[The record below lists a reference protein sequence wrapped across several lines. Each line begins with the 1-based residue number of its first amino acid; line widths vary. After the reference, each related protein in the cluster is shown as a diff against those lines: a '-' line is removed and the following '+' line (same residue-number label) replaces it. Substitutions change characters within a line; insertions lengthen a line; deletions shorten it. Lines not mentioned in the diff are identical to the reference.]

1 MCSLIAHIID
11 FFQVSLI
18 FILTVYVSLQHVYTP
33 IPGYGTIVI
42 SNHRQTDKQTDRQ
55 TVRQTDRRS
64 DRQTNRQQRIRDRE
78 CVT

>member
-18 FILTVYVSLQHVYTP
+18 YILTVYVSLQHVCTP

-42 SNHRQTDKQTDRQ
+42 SNHRQTDKQTDE
-55 TVRQTDRRS
+55 TDRQTDG
-64 DRQTNRQQRIRDRE
+64 QTDNRE
-78 CVT
+78 L